1 MRIGWGLTISSVNLR
16 KFLILDGIV
25 CWWQVSNYTPQLF
38 WSYRIFSIKRRGAF
52 IQISAPQTGIYSNLV
67 FIRGPAFI
75 YWMYFSSIHFLPSVL
90 EVYWIENQTNWE
102 PNVKQCHELLS
113 HLTESGMSFIKKHHW
128 PEQWLNFS
136 QLFISPWN
144 TEEVYRQLLDSKRT
158 VQAIQSKL
166 MASRRFPLHQFWERQ
181 NMEGFKEVINAGE
194 THLMIL
200 AWWTGPRK

>member
-1 MRIGWGLTISSVNLR
+1 VRIGWGLTISSVNLR

-38 WSYRIFSIKRRGAF
+38 WSYHIFSIKRRGAF

-136 QLFISPWN
+136 QLFISGRKCIGNCSTANVLCKQFRASWWQAGGSRSISS
-144 TEEVYRQLLDSKRT
+144 EKGKIWRDSR
-158 VQAIQSKL
+158 KL
-166 MASRRFPLHQFWERQ
+166 
-181 NMEGFKEVINAGE
+181 
-194 THLMIL
+194 
-200 AWWTGPRK
+200 

>member
-1 MRIGWGLTISSVNLR
+1 MASCVGDRFQITHHNCFEVTVFSRLNAEGH
-16 KFLILDGIV
+16 
-25 CWWQVSNYTPQLF
+25 LF
-38 WSYRIFSIKRRGAF
+38 KSRPRR
-52 IQISAPQTGIYSNLV
+52 
-67 FIRGPAFI
+67 PAFI
-75 YWMYFSSIHFLPSVL
+75 RTWRLFGAQRLFIECIFHPSIFYHQYWRFIELRTKR
-90 EVYWIENQTNWE
+90 IENQTNWE